1 MREREREREN
11 DFNGLSYFRITR
23 TERQNKKRK
32 KKQNHILSLC
42 INKSRGGF
50 TCCSSLSY
58 STGASV
64 AVAVAVSVGVAV
76 SVSVSISSSSS
87 VTVGTWQLGK
97 LANCLASHTSCM
109 PPQDLL
115 RFVIVIKL
123 HLWSGLATQHL
134 QHLDATASPCRSHAP
149 ARQRNAIVTPL
160 RVICQTLLAQV
171 QQQLSQRSRNTLNGF
186 VN

>member
-1 MREREREREN
+1 MRRNCLGRRRDCLCLFVCVISMANGCEKEREN

-23 TERQNKKRK
+23 TERQNKK

-64 AVAVAVSVGVAV
+64 AVAVAVGVAV

-123 HLWSGLATQHL
+123 HL
-134 QHLDATASPCRSHAP
+134 
-149 ARQRNAIVTPL
+149 
-160 RVICQTLLAQV
+160 
-171 QQQLSQRSRNTLNGF
+171 
-186 VN
+186 